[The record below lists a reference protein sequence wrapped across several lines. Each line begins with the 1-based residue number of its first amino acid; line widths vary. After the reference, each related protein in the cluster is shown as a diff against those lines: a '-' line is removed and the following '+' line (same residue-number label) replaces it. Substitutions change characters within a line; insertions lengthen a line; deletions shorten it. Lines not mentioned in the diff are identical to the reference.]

1 MLNFWT
7 RNKREI
13 IAFLLLFAALL
24 LRMSWFGFSY
34 NMQID
39 DYIHYRVLAEGSD
52 PVQICIEKGL
62 FTSRPLAGL
71 LDLAFWGRF
80 PAFLGSVLLCILY
93 AASGV
98 LFLKLFSGLFGTGCF
113 FLTVYALLPLGFEG
127 TYWHAAATR
136 IIPALFFTALAITEL
151 ARFVETKKK
160 LWLLTFLVW
169 SLLSFCFYE
178 QTLVLSLA
186 LSLMLTLV
194 WLLQKKR
201 HALWGLSVFAPVGV
215 YAVVTK
221 YFSTLADGQLASRMN
236 LILPNDP
243 TFFTTHMESLL
254 NQLDA
259 VFLDGGWLTMSRGF
273 VRGLELIVSEGLW
286 AAVLIPVFAAGVYLL
301 LRRSGPDTVKL
312 GWIEPVFAI
321 LAAVAPLT
329 PFVILAKPWI
339 CLRSAVP
346 SFLGLAL
353 LADWLARLI
362 LRKRTAAWTALF
374 AAVCMVASVS
384 ELYDYHSVAR
394 TNEQVAEAIL
404 SADEEYDFT
413 GKVGILSLNQLYTE
427 EQNYLYRDHVMS
439 AHASDWALT
448 GLVRYYA
455 RLPEIDFTPVPLA
468 TDAEA
473 FWYTWSKPTKN
484 LDNFGTLLLYDH
496 ASGTME
502 PLTARRGEGEEWFL
516 YDAAGALRGRV
527 WEESK
532 DLGMIEFY
540 NE

>member
-13 IAFLLLFAALL
+13 VTFLLLFAALF
-24 LRMSWFGFSY
+24 LRISWFGFSY
-34 NMQID
+34 NLQID
-39 DYIHYRVLAEGSD
+39 DYIHYRVLAEGAD

-71 LDLAFWGRF
+71 LDLVFWARF

-98 LFLKLFSGLFGTGCF
+98 LFRKLFSGLFGTGWF

-136 IIPALFFTALAITEL
+136 IVPALFFSAMAMTEL

-160 LWLLTFLVW
+160 LRLLPFLVW
-169 SLLSFCFYE
+169 SMLSFCFYE

-194 WLLQKKR
+194 WLLQKKW
-201 HALWGLSVFAPVGV
+201 HALWGLTVFAPVGV
-215 YAVVTK
+215 YAAVTR
-221 YFSTLADGQLASRMN
+221 YFSTLADGQLAGRMN

-243 TFFTTHMESLL
+243 TFFTTHLDSLT
-254 NQLDA
+254 NQLKA
-259 VFLDGGWLTMSRGF
+259 VFLEGGKLTMTRGF

-286 AAVLIPVFAAGVYLL
+286 AAVLIPVLAVGVYLL
-301 LRRSGPDTVKL
+301 LRRFSSETVSL
-312 GWIEPVFAI
+312 GWMEPIFGI
-321 LAAVAPLT
+321 LAFIAPLT
-329 PFVILAKPWI
+329 PFVILAKPWL

-353 LADWLARLI
+353 LADWLVRLI
-362 LRKRTAAWTALF
+362 LRKRTAALTAIF
-374 AAVCMVASVS
+374 AAVCMIASVS
-384 ELYDYHSVAR
+384 ELYDYHSVAQ
-394 TNEQVAEAIL
+394 TNEQVAAAIL
-404 SADEEYDFT
+404 SADEAYDFT
-413 GKVGILSLNQLYTE
+413 GKVGIVGLNQLCTQ
-427 EQNYLYRDHVMS
+427 EQNYRYRDHVMS

-455 RLPEIDFTPVPLA
+455 RQPEIDFTPVPLA

-473 FWYTWSKPTKN
+473 FWYTWSKPAKN

-496 ASGTME
+496 ARAALE
-502 PLTARRGEGEEWFL
+502 PLTAERGEGEEWFL
-516 YDAAGALRGRV
+516 YDESGTLRARV

-532 DLGMIEFY
+532 DLGMIEFF